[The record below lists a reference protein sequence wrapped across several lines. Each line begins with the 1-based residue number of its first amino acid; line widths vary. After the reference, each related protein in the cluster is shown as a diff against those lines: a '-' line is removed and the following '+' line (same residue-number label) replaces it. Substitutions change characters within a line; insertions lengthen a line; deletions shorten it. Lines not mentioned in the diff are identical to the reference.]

1 MPRHELKNKLK
12 TVMKKSEQKEKKPSN
27 VDRFYN
33 WLQMCKNVHLA
44 DDEQI
49 VKAFNKIPV

>member
-1 MPRHELKNKLK
+1 MKEPSK
-12 TVMKKSEQKEKKPSN
+12 TPKKQSN
-27 VDRFYN
+27 VERFYE